1 MAEGFREY
9 ITTRQNAGLLGKIKN
24 FFKDLWIK
32 DLNVRP
38 ETIKLLEENIGKTL
52 SEIHHSRILYDP
64 PPRILEIKT
73 KINKWDLIN
82 LKSFCTS
89 KQTISKVK
97 RQPSEWEKIIG
108 NEATDKQLI
117 SKIYKQHLQLNSRKI
132 NDPIKKW
139 AKELNRHFS
148 KEDIQMANKHMKR
161 CSTSLIIRE
170 MQIKTTM
177 RYHFTPVR
185 MAAIQKST
193 SNKCWRG
200 CGEKGTLLH
209 CWWEC
214 KLVQPLWRTVWRFLK
229 KLEIELP
236 YDPAIRLLGY
246 EDSEFTGVWPSGQMA
261 QYRALKLNEGITLGQ
276 DSSMTR
282 RDAMYLFYNLML
294 TKNKAGTYYLNVL
307 EPTLNLVNTSGEL
320 DRVALVNSAME
331 GPIVA
336 SSGWQS
342 QLSFSTANAK
352 VYRDGKTASLDAVQV
367 QDVVYWSASMRTVW
381 AYSDKVTG
389 TYEAASPSVTNP
401 TSVTVAGKTYVI
413 ETNDAAYALSDLGG
427 WQIGD
432 TVTLLL
438 GRSGGVAAVA
448 GSQAVG
454 TVVYGVVTKA
464 ENTSYS
470 DGKDGTYT
478 ARTVTVA
485 ATNGGSYRYQTD
497 NKNLDVGDL
506 VRVDTSGE
514 GSVTRLSENRITGK
528 MSSDGTKLGSYTL
541 ADDVQIIDTY
551 KERTPIKVYPQ
562 RLAGVNFS
570 GDMVRYYVLNAQ
582 GEITHLILNDVTG
595 DLHQYG
601 VITKSEEVDV
611 SIPGGGF
618 VVSSSYTYD
627 VGGKEMVFGSA
638 DTVFNAKK
646 GPCQVRMDSDTN
658 IERLSNLDQR
668 KLDSVSGN
676 IAVGTDNR
684 QYALSET
691 VAYYVVVN
699 GEYQLTTLSRIQGGD
714 YTLTGWYDK
723 DESAGGRIRVIVAQ

>member
-1 MAEGFREY
+1 MKQRLLSGLLAVVLLLGLAPAALAAAPTEEDAAQVLAALDIMVGDENGDLALDRTITRAEFTKLAVAASTSRDSVGDTVAVKPYPDVPQTHWAAPYIKAAVDLGLVQGDLRGYFNPDRTITLAEG
-9 ITTRQNAGLLGKIKN
+9 
-24 FFKDLWIK
+24 
-32 DLNVRP
+32 V
-38 ETIKLLEENIGKTL
+38 
-52 SEIHHSRILYDP
+52 
-64 PPRILEIKT
+64 
-73 KINKWDLIN
+73 
-82 LKSFCTS
+82 
-89 KQTISKVK
+89 
-97 RQPSEWEKIIG
+97 
-108 NEATDKQLI
+108 
-117 SKIYKQHLQLNSRKI
+117 
-132 NDPIKKW
+132 
-139 AKELNRHFS
+139 
-148 KEDIQMANKHMKR
+148 
-161 CSTSLIIRE
+161 
-170 MQIKTTM
+170 
-177 RYHFTPVR
+177 
-185 MAAIQKST
+185 
-193 SNKCWRG
+193 
-200 CGEKGTLLH
+200 
-209 CWWEC
+209 
-214 KLVQPLWRTVWRFLK
+214 TVVL
-229 KLEIELP
+229 
-236 YDPAIRLLGY
+236 RLLGY

-276 DSSMTR
+276 DGSMTR

-320 DRVALVNSAME
+320 DRVALINSAME

-401 TSVTVAGKTYVI
+401 TSVTVAGKTYAI

-470 DGKDGTYT
+470 DGKGGTYT

-497 NKNLDVGDL
+497 NKSLDVGDL

-514 GSVTRLSENRITGK
+514 GSVTRLSENRLTGK

>member
-1 MAEGFREY
+1 MKQRLLSGLLAVVLLLGLAPAALAAAPTEEDAAQVLAALDIMVGDENGDLALDRTITRAEFTKLAVAASTSRDSVGDTVAVKPYPDVPQTHWAAPYIKAAVDLGLVQGDLRGYFNPDRTITLAEG
-9 ITTRQNAGLLGKIKN
+9 
-24 FFKDLWIK
+24 
-32 DLNVRP
+32 V
-38 ETIKLLEENIGKTL
+38 
-52 SEIHHSRILYDP
+52 
-64 PPRILEIKT
+64 
-73 KINKWDLIN
+73 
-82 LKSFCTS
+82 
-89 KQTISKVK
+89 
-97 RQPSEWEKIIG
+97 
-108 NEATDKQLI
+108 
-117 SKIYKQHLQLNSRKI
+117 
-132 NDPIKKW
+132 
-139 AKELNRHFS
+139 
-148 KEDIQMANKHMKR
+148 
-161 CSTSLIIRE
+161 
-170 MQIKTTM
+170 
-177 RYHFTPVR
+177 
-185 MAAIQKST
+185 
-193 SNKCWRG
+193 
-200 CGEKGTLLH
+200 
-209 CWWEC
+209 
-214 KLVQPLWRTVWRFLK
+214 TVVL
-229 KLEIELP
+229 
-236 YDPAIRLLGY
+236 RLLGY

-276 DSSMTR
+276 DGSMTR

-320 DRVALVNSAME
+320 DRVALINSAME

-470 DGKDGTYT
+470 DGKGGTYT

-514 GSVTRLSENRITGK
+514 GSVTRLSENRLTGK

>member
-1 MAEGFREY
+1 MKQRLLSGLLAVVLLLGLAPAALAAAPTEEDAAQVLAALDIMVGDENGDLALDRTITRAEFTKLAVAASTSRDSVGDTVAVKPYPDVPQTHWAAPYIKAAVDLGLVQGDLRGYFNPDRTITLAEG
-9 ITTRQNAGLLGKIKN
+9 
-24 FFKDLWIK
+24 
-32 DLNVRP
+32 V
-38 ETIKLLEENIGKTL
+38 
-52 SEIHHSRILYDP
+52 
-64 PPRILEIKT
+64 
-73 KINKWDLIN
+73 
-82 LKSFCTS
+82 
-89 KQTISKVK
+89 
-97 RQPSEWEKIIG
+97 
-108 NEATDKQLI
+108 
-117 SKIYKQHLQLNSRKI
+117 
-132 NDPIKKW
+132 
-139 AKELNRHFS
+139 
-148 KEDIQMANKHMKR
+148 
-161 CSTSLIIRE
+161 
-170 MQIKTTM
+170 
-177 RYHFTPVR
+177 
-185 MAAIQKST
+185 
-193 SNKCWRG
+193 
-200 CGEKGTLLH
+200 
-209 CWWEC
+209 
-214 KLVQPLWRTVWRFLK
+214 TVVL
-229 KLEIELP
+229 
-236 YDPAIRLLGY
+236 RLLGY

-276 DSSMTR
+276 DGSMTR
-282 RDAMYLFYNLML
+282 RDAMYLFYNLLL
-294 TKNKAGTYYLNVL
+294 TKNKSGTYYLNVL
-307 EPTLNLVNTSGEL
+307 EPTLNLVNTAGEL
-320 DRVALVNSAME
+320 DRVALINSAMD
-331 GPIVA
+331 GPVVA
-336 SSGWQS
+336 ASGWQS
-342 QLSFSTANAK
+342 QLPFASATAK
-352 VYRDGKTASLDAVQV
+352 VYRDGKTASLDAVQL

-389 TYEAASPSVTNP
+389 TYEAASPSITAP
-401 TSVTVAGKTYVI
+401 TSVTVAGKTYAI
-413 ETNDAAYALSDLGG
+413 ETTGAAYALSDLGG
-427 WQIGD
+427 WQLGD

-448 GSQAVG
+448 DSQAVG

-470 DGKDGTYT
+470 DGKGGTYT
-478 ARTVTVA
+478 AHTVTVA

-514 GSVTRLSENRITGK
+514 GSVTRLSENRLTGK

-714 YTLTGWYDK
+714 YILTGWYDK

>member
-1 MAEGFREY
+1 MKQRLLSGLLAVVLLLGLAPAALAAAPTEEDAAQVLAALDIMVGDENGDLALDRTITRAEFTKLAVAASTSRDSVGDTVAVKPYPDVPQTHWAAPYIKAAVDLGLVQGDLRGYFNPDRTITLAEG
-9 ITTRQNAGLLGKIKN
+9 
-24 FFKDLWIK
+24 
-32 DLNVRP
+32 V
-38 ETIKLLEENIGKTL
+38 
-52 SEIHHSRILYDP
+52 
-64 PPRILEIKT
+64 
-73 KINKWDLIN
+73 
-82 LKSFCTS
+82 
-89 KQTISKVK
+89 
-97 RQPSEWEKIIG
+97 
-108 NEATDKQLI
+108 
-117 SKIYKQHLQLNSRKI
+117 
-132 NDPIKKW
+132 
-139 AKELNRHFS
+139 
-148 KEDIQMANKHMKR
+148 
-161 CSTSLIIRE
+161 
-170 MQIKTTM
+170 
-177 RYHFTPVR
+177 
-185 MAAIQKST
+185 
-193 SNKCWRG
+193 
-200 CGEKGTLLH
+200 
-209 CWWEC
+209 
-214 KLVQPLWRTVWRFLK
+214 TVVL
-229 KLEIELP
+229 
-236 YDPAIRLLGY
+236 RLLGY

-276 DSSMTR
+276 DGSMTR

-320 DRVALVNSAME
+320 DRVALINSAME

-352 VYRDGKTASLDAVQV
+352 VYRGGKTASLDAVQV
-367 QDVVYWSASMRTVW
+367 QDVVYWSASMHTVW

-401 TSVTVAGKTYVI
+401 TSVTVAGKTYAI

-470 DGKDGTYT
+470 DGKGGTYT

-514 GSVTRLSENRITGK
+514 GSVTRLSENRLTGK

-676 IAVGTDNR
+676 VAVGTDNR

>member
-1 MAEGFREY
+1 MKQRLLSGLLAVVLLLGLAPAALAAAPTEEDAAQVLAALDIMVGDENGDLALDRTITRAEFTKLAVAASTSRDSVGDTVAVKPYPDVPQTHWAAPYIKAAVDLGLVQGDLRGYFNPDRTITLAEG
-9 ITTRQNAGLLGKIKN
+9 
-24 FFKDLWIK
+24 
-32 DLNVRP
+32 V
-38 ETIKLLEENIGKTL
+38 
-52 SEIHHSRILYDP
+52 
-64 PPRILEIKT
+64 
-73 KINKWDLIN
+73 
-82 LKSFCTS
+82 
-89 KQTISKVK
+89 
-97 RQPSEWEKIIG
+97 
-108 NEATDKQLI
+108 
-117 SKIYKQHLQLNSRKI
+117 
-132 NDPIKKW
+132 
-139 AKELNRHFS
+139 
-148 KEDIQMANKHMKR
+148 
-161 CSTSLIIRE
+161 
-170 MQIKTTM
+170 
-177 RYHFTPVR
+177 
-185 MAAIQKST
+185 
-193 SNKCWRG
+193 
-200 CGEKGTLLH
+200 
-209 CWWEC
+209 
-214 KLVQPLWRTVWRFLK
+214 TVVL
-229 KLEIELP
+229 
-236 YDPAIRLLGY
+236 RLLGY

-401 TSVTVAGKTYVI
+401 TSVTVAGKTYAI

-470 DGKDGTYT
+470 DGKGGTYT

-485 ATNGGSYRYQTD
+485 ATNGGNYRYQTD

-514 GSVTRLSENRITGK
+514 GSVTRLSENRLTGK

-601 VITKSEEVDV
+601 VITESEEVDV

-646 GPCQVRMDSDTN
+646 GPCQVRMDSNTN

>member
-1 MAEGFREY
+1 MIKTHASISVGRRKKMKQRLLSGLLAVVLLLGLAPAALAAAPTEEDAAQVLAALDIMVGDENGDLALDRTITRAEFTKLAVAASTSRDSVGDTVAVKPYPDVPQTHWAAPYIKAAVDLGLVQGDLRGYFNPDRTITLAEG
-9 ITTRQNAGLLGKIKN
+9 
-24 FFKDLWIK
+24 
-32 DLNVRP
+32 V
-38 ETIKLLEENIGKTL
+38 
-52 SEIHHSRILYDP
+52 
-64 PPRILEIKT
+64 
-73 KINKWDLIN
+73 
-82 LKSFCTS
+82 
-89 KQTISKVK
+89 
-97 RQPSEWEKIIG
+97 
-108 NEATDKQLI
+108 
-117 SKIYKQHLQLNSRKI
+117 
-132 NDPIKKW
+132 
-139 AKELNRHFS
+139 
-148 KEDIQMANKHMKR
+148 
-161 CSTSLIIRE
+161 
-170 MQIKTTM
+170 
-177 RYHFTPVR
+177 
-185 MAAIQKST
+185 
-193 SNKCWRG
+193 
-200 CGEKGTLLH
+200 
-209 CWWEC
+209 
-214 KLVQPLWRTVWRFLK
+214 TVVL
-229 KLEIELP
+229 
-236 YDPAIRLLGY
+236 RLLGY

-320 DRVALVNSAME
+320 DRVALINSAME

-470 DGKDGTYT
+470 DGKGGTYT

-514 GSVTRLSENRITGK
+514 GSVTRLSENRLTGK

>member
-1 MAEGFREY
+1 MKQRLLSGLLAVVLLLGLAPAALAAAPTEEDAAQVLAALDIMVGDENGDLALDRTITRAEFTKLAVAASTSRDSVGDTVAVKPYPDVPQTHWAAPYIKAAVDLGLVQGDLRGYFNPDRTITLAEG
-9 ITTRQNAGLLGKIKN
+9 
-24 FFKDLWIK
+24 
-32 DLNVRP
+32 V
-38 ETIKLLEENIGKTL
+38 
-52 SEIHHSRILYDP
+52 
-64 PPRILEIKT
+64 
-73 KINKWDLIN
+73 
-82 LKSFCTS
+82 
-89 KQTISKVK
+89 
-97 RQPSEWEKIIG
+97 
-108 NEATDKQLI
+108 
-117 SKIYKQHLQLNSRKI
+117 
-132 NDPIKKW
+132 
-139 AKELNRHFS
+139 
-148 KEDIQMANKHMKR
+148 
-161 CSTSLIIRE
+161 
-170 MQIKTTM
+170 
-177 RYHFTPVR
+177 
-185 MAAIQKST
+185 
-193 SNKCWRG
+193 
-200 CGEKGTLLH
+200 
-209 CWWEC
+209 
-214 KLVQPLWRTVWRFLK
+214 TVVL
-229 KLEIELP
+229 
-236 YDPAIRLLGY
+236 RLLGY

-276 DSSMTR
+276 DGSMTR

-294 TKNKAGTYYLNVL
+294 TKNKTGTYYLNVL

-320 DRVALVNSAME
+320 DRVALINSAME

-401 TSVTVAGKTYVI
+401 TSVTVAGKTYAI

-470 DGKDGTYT
+470 DGKGGTYT

-514 GSVTRLSENRITGK
+514 GSVTRLSENRLTGK

>member
-1 MAEGFREY
+1 MKQRLLSGLLAVVLLLGLAPAALAAAPTEEDAAQVLAALDIMVGDENGDLALDRTITRAEFTKLAVAASTSRDSVGDTVAVKPYPDVPQTHWAAPYIKAAVDLGLVQGDLRGYFNPDRTITLAEG
-9 ITTRQNAGLLGKIKN
+9 
-24 FFKDLWIK
+24 
-32 DLNVRP
+32 V
-38 ETIKLLEENIGKTL
+38 
-52 SEIHHSRILYDP
+52 
-64 PPRILEIKT
+64 
-73 KINKWDLIN
+73 
-82 LKSFCTS
+82 
-89 KQTISKVK
+89 
-97 RQPSEWEKIIG
+97 
-108 NEATDKQLI
+108 
-117 SKIYKQHLQLNSRKI
+117 
-132 NDPIKKW
+132 
-139 AKELNRHFS
+139 
-148 KEDIQMANKHMKR
+148 
-161 CSTSLIIRE
+161 
-170 MQIKTTM
+170 
-177 RYHFTPVR
+177 
-185 MAAIQKST
+185 
-193 SNKCWRG
+193 
-200 CGEKGTLLH
+200 
-209 CWWEC
+209 
-214 KLVQPLWRTVWRFLK
+214 TVVL
-229 KLEIELP
+229 
-236 YDPAIRLLGY
+236 RLLGY

-276 DSSMTR
+276 DGSMTR
-282 RDAMYLFYNLML
+282 RDAMYLFYNLLL
-294 TKNKAGTYYLNVL
+294 TKNKSGTYYLNVL
-307 EPTLNLVNTSGEL
+307 EPTLNLVNTAGEL
-320 DRVALVNSAME
+320 DRVALINSAMD
-331 GPIVA
+331 GPVVA
-336 SSGWQS
+336 ASGWQS
-342 QLSFSTANAK
+342 QLPFASATAK
-352 VYRDGKTASLDAVQV
+352 VYRDGKTASLDAVQL

-389 TYEAASPSVTNP
+389 TYEAASPSITAP
-401 TSVTVAGKTYVI
+401 TSVTVAGKTYAI
-413 ETNDAAYALSDLGG
+413 ETTGAAYALSDLGG
-427 WQIGD
+427 WQLGD

-448 GSQAVG
+448 DSQNTD
-454 TVVYGVVTKA
+454 TVLYGVVTKA
-464 ENTSYS
+464 ENTTYS
-470 DGKDGTYT
+470 DGKGGTYT

-514 GSVTRLSENRITGK
+514 GSVTRLSENRLTGK

-723 DESAGGRIRVIVAQ
+723 DESVGGRIRVIVAQ

>member
-1 MAEGFREY
+1 MKQRLLSGLLAVVLLLGLAPAALAAAPAEEDAAQVLAALDIMVGDENGDLALDRTITRAEFTKLAVAASTSRDSVGDTVAVKPYPDVPQTHWAAPYIKAAVDLGLVQGDLRGYFNPDRTITLAEG
-9 ITTRQNAGLLGKIKN
+9 
-24 FFKDLWIK
+24 
-32 DLNVRP
+32 V
-38 ETIKLLEENIGKTL
+38 
-52 SEIHHSRILYDP
+52 
-64 PPRILEIKT
+64 
-73 KINKWDLIN
+73 
-82 LKSFCTS
+82 
-89 KQTISKVK
+89 
-97 RQPSEWEKIIG
+97 
-108 NEATDKQLI
+108 
-117 SKIYKQHLQLNSRKI
+117 
-132 NDPIKKW
+132 
-139 AKELNRHFS
+139 
-148 KEDIQMANKHMKR
+148 
-161 CSTSLIIRE
+161 
-170 MQIKTTM
+170 
-177 RYHFTPVR
+177 
-185 MAAIQKST
+185 
-193 SNKCWRG
+193 
-200 CGEKGTLLH
+200 
-209 CWWEC
+209 
-214 KLVQPLWRTVWRFLK
+214 TVVL
-229 KLEIELP
+229 
-236 YDPAIRLLGY
+236 RLLGY

-261 QYRALKLNEGITLGQ
+261 QYRALKLNGGITLGQ
-276 DSSMTR
+276 DGSMTR

-320 DRVALVNSAME
+320 DRVALINSAME

-401 TSVTVAGKTYVI
+401 TSVTVAGKTYAI

-470 DGKDGTYT
+470 DGKGGTYT

-497 NKNLDVGDL
+497 NKSLDVGDL

-514 GSVTRLSENRITGK
+514 GSVTRLSENRLTGK

-723 DESAGGRIRVIVAQ
+723 DESTGGRIRVIVAQ